1 MTLEIPIATLMVKKG
16 MDKKNVILL
25 ISIINIILY
34 IMLLIVFN
42 NLFHSIYVL
51 IGGIIF
57 LTIVFFLRLRF
68 LKTYLRKI

>member
-68 LKTYLRKI
+68 LKAYLQKI

>member
-57 LTIVFFLRLRF
+57 LTIVFFVRLRF
-68 LKTYLRKI
+68 LKAYLQKI